1 MNTEAGIIGVEQVKE
16 HEDGSATYHFHMDDH
31 ARGLLAEEGL
41 RLVLCCAA
49 AKLDIQV
56 VYDFITDH
64 MNYEKDIREMDE
76 EERQRAK
83 EREKKNQK

>member
-1 MNTEAGIIGVEQVKE
+1 MNTEAGIIGVEQVEE
-16 HEDGSATYHFHMDDH
+16 HGDGSATYHFEMDAH

-41 RLVLCCAA
+41 RLVLHCAA
-49 AKLDIQV
+49 AQLDIQV

-64 MNYEKDIREMDE
+64 MKYEKDIREMDE